1 MRGSGVGG
9 GGERVGYGKKEG
21 GKEGEREGGR
31 EGGRESVCVEDRKGE
46 KNKNRNLKT
55 VSNKN

>member
-21 GKEGEREGGR
+21 GRERGR